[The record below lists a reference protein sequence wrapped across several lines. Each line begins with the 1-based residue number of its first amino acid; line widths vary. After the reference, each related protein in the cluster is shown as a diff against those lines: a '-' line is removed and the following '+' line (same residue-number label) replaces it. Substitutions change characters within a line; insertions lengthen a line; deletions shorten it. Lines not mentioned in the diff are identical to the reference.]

1 MMKKIIPILCLT
13 LSLTVLFSCKP
24 LKEGYGIEAPEQYS
38 RIYLAAAYNGI
49 QEMTLESTQ
58 PASVKIFANYS
69 GVLPLATDL
78 SVTLQADLSLVN
90 AYNIDHGTAFQPI
103 PTACFA
109 FENSVSVIEA
119 GKSTAAQPAVLK
131 FLTDAFVD
139 STPYLLPVSI
149 VSLSDS
155 ALAVND
161 NLKTLY
167 FSVSCVAGTLYI
179 SSNPLTDYTFSNTE
193 NW

>member
-1 MMKKIIPILCLT
+1 MSIQTIGISYAIRFSSHVWNGRLQLSFWII
-13 LSLTVLFSCKP
+13 V
-24 LKEGYGIEAPEQYS
+24 
-38 RIYLAAAYNGI
+38 
-49 QEMTLESTQ
+49 
-58 PASVKIFANYS
+58 
-69 GVLPLATDL
+69 
-78 SVTLQADLSLVN
+78 
-90 AYNIDHGTAFQPI
+90 
-103 PTACFA
+103 